1 MRRLLLPLLVF
12 LASFALT
19 LYNLNNFPKFIGDE
33 GIYVSQAYSLTTLG
47 ELGPY
52 TYWYDHS
59 PLGWLQIGMWQR
71 LVGVTS
77 FWGSSILTSRVLMA
91 LILSATTTLLYM
103 LASCLSRSRL
113 IGLLA
118 TVIYGLSALTQTFG
132 RMVLLD
138 NFAIF
143 WLLLSL
149 NLLIYYPDKLKLTIF
164 SAASFAVAILTK
176 ESFLFFIPPYFLLL
190 NHLTRSFPTRR
201 YSLLTST
208 ITLVFI
214 LSFFPLLA
222 ILKNELLPKAGQ
234 VSLVETILF
243 QLNRGS
249 QLPFYQV
256 GSHFREMLSV
266 WLKID
271 PILFI
276 GGSSSLVFIILKP
289 STRYLAFFTLFYL
302 FFLIRGG
309 QIYDF
314 YVIPLLPF
322 LALNL
327 ALAIHTSTNKLRN
340 LFCGLALTSYI
351 CYAILG
357 ASYPWNSQATY
368 NQLEAI
374 NYLKKNSTEL
384 AIAAP
389 DYSYLDVKIHNP
401 NTNIH
406 WYKKLDSDPAIN
418 TIKPDLALIDNQ
430 FKRELESGDLN
441 NLQTNLADSTL
452 VKEFGTPLAPGL
464 NPPPYTHE
472 HLTLNS
478 AIKETRNATYQQI
491 TSYTSAIASPDQ
503 EYAAILINRRDFTN
517 SSDLQNII
525 STIKANRNTQLIL
538 VTQDSEGSN
547 DIPWIN
553 TNSRSFFKSSEEANV
568 ATEKKVVA
576 LGQLGVTGAIIA
588 TSYNDDGLLQT
599 IVDAA
604 IPHLTPFVRFD
615 GQNIPEEKVNL
626 VVTNPTDLN
635 KIKATNYQG
644 KLYLLN

>member
-1 MRRLLLPLLVF
+1 MKRFLLPLLVF

-59 PLGWLQIGMWQR
+59 PLGWLQIGVWQR
-71 LVGVTS
+71 LVGATS

-91 LILSATTTLLYM
+91 LILSTTTTLLYA
-103 LASCLSRSRL
+103 LASRVSRSRL

-118 TVIYGLSALTQTFG
+118 VVIYGLSALTQTFG

-138 NFAIF
+138 NLAIF

-190 NHLTRSFPTRR
+190 NHLTRSLRTRR

-222 ILKNELLPKAGQ
+222 LLKNELLPKAEQ
-234 VSLVETILF
+234 VSLLETILF

-249 QLPFYQV
+249 QVPFYQA

-271 PILFI
+271 PILFF
-276 GGSSSLVFIILKP
+276 GGASSLIFIFLRP
-289 STRYLAFFTLFYL
+289 STRYLAFFSIFYL

-314 YVIPLLPF
+314 YIIPLLPF

-327 ALAIHTSTNKLRN
+327 ALAVHNSSKKFRN
-340 LFCGLALTSYI
+340 LFCGLALASYI
-351 CYAILG
+351 FYVILG
-357 ASYPWNSQATY
+357 ASYPWSSQATY

-374 NYLKKNSTEL
+374 NYLKTTTTE
-384 AIAAP
+384 ATIAAP
-389 DYSYLDVKIHNP
+389 DYAYLDVKIHNP

-418 TIKPDLALIDNQ
+418 TTKPDLALIDDQ
-430 FKRELESGDLN
+430 FKRELASNDLP
-441 NLQTNLADSTL
+441 NLQSNLADFTQI
-452 VKEFGTPLAPGL
+452 KEFGTPLAPGL
-464 NPPPYTHE
+464 NPPPYTQE
-472 HLTLNS
+472 YLTLTS
-478 AIKETRNATYQQI
+478 AIKETGNTPYQLI
-491 TSYTSAIASPDQ
+491 TSYSSAISSPDKD
-503 EYAAILINRRDFTN
+503 YTAILINHRDFTN
-517 SSDLQNII
+517 STDLQNIV
-525 STIKANRNTQLIL
+525 STIKTNLNTPLIL
-538 VTQDSEGSN
+538 ITQDSEGSN

-553 TNSRSFFKSSEEANV
+553 TNSRSFFKSSEEAKV
-568 ATEKKVVA
+568 ATEKKAVA
-576 LGQLGVTGAIIA
+576 LKQLGIKGAIIA
-588 TSYNDDGLLQT
+588 TSYNDDGLSQT
-599 IVDAA
+599 IVDATT
-604 IPHLTPFVRFD
+604 PHLIPFVRFD